1 MFLCFFYS
9 DNDSNSGNSS
19 GKKDGNEIR
28 KATRRSYPYPIDITN
43 NSGSDSSSSSNS
55 GCSNSG
61 VAVGAVAQPAPTTTI
76 ITTTAAAPTTTT
88 TSNNNSNNLVAVK
101 VVPKQEFWQRVLT
114 GKFTHIPTSLIS
126 SLYLH
131 SLIYHFP
138 SSSPFFVFS

>member
-43 NSGSDSSSSSNS
+43 NTSSSNS
-55 GCSNSG
+55 SSNIGTSNSG
-61 VAVGAVAQPAPTTTI
+61 LSVGAVAQHGPTTTI
-76 ITTTAAAPTTTT
+76 TTTAAAAAAAAAAPTTTT
-88 TSNNNSNNLVAVK
+88 TSNIHSNNLVAVK

-114 GKFTHIPTSLIS
+114 GM
-126 SLYLH
+126 LH
-131 SLIYHFP
+131 
-138 SSSPFFVFS
+138 